1 MVLNRK
7 VFPILFQSLWV
18 GVLRNGR
25 ILSGFFLLLAVTLI
39 LVNLKLAWA
48 PPQPVTLI
56 TRVDAGSGS
65 VTPNCPGPGGCPI
78 GMGSSETVTATPSSG
93 WQFSSWSTQTGLP
106 PNSCSTNPCT
116 FTMAGPIT
124 LGATFTVAS
133 VGGQVFPINVA
144 AVLAPWITLIIVI
157 TVGLVAAALFARRL
171 VTKHN

>member
-1 MVLNRK
+1 
-7 VFPILFQSLWV
+7 V
-18 GVLRNGR
+18 GVLRSGR

-39 LVNLKLAWA
+39 LVNLKPAWA
-48 PPQPVTLI
+48 PVMTGKLI
-56 TRVDAGSGS
+56 TGVDAGSGS
-65 VTPNCPGPGGCPI
+65 VTPNCPGPGGCLIVVPQAK
-78 GMGSSETVTATPSSG
+78 ETVTATPSSG

-106 PNSCSTNPCT
+106 SNTCSTNPCT
-116 FTMAGPIT
+116 FNMIGPVT
-124 LGATFTVAS
+124 LGATFTAA